1 MISKEKV
8 TELVDERIEG
18 TDIFI
23 VSIDI
28 SSGNKILITIDAD
41 SGVSIDKCMS
51 VSRNVEH
58 NLDREEEDFSLE
70 VTSFGLSSP
79 FELPRQYKKYLGKK
93 IEVTTLDEKKWK
105 GTLSIIDENNISLD
119 LDLTKKEIKLG
130 AETTRNISFEEIK
143 EAKAIISFKK

>member
-8 TELVDERIEG
+8 TELVEERIEG

-79 FELPRQYKKYLGKK
+79 FVLPRQYKKYLGKK
-93 IEVTTLDEKKWK
+93 VEVSTLDQKKWK
-105 GTLSIIDENNISLD
+105 GTLSLLDEDKISLE
-119 LDLTKKEIKLG
+119 LDLTKKELKSG
-130 AETTRNISFEEIK
+130 KETTRNISFDEIR